1 MFKNRK
7 NSVSICLLGGKKK
20 TVKQMK
26 KYRSSRPKVFCKKNS
41 SQKSRKIQRKT
52 PLLESIFNRITAL
65 MYFHENFPKYLS
77 ASIL

>member
-26 KYRSSRPKVFCKKNS
+26 KYRSSRPKVFCKKIVLKS
-41 SQKSRKIQRKT
+41 PAKFKGKPHCWSQFLTELQ
-52 PLLESIFNRITAL
+52 L
-65 MYFHENFPKYLS
+65 
-77 ASIL
+77 